1 MGPVVGKERQ
11 ALTAKDFGGD
21 IFRPQNLTGLEW
33 GNWEIKDD
41 DEVPNLGD
49 WNKGGGSASISG
61 GSSEFGVRLDEP
73 EVFLKNPARSVKL
86 EGPMEELPV
95 GSLLESPG

>member
-1 MGPVVGKERQ
+1 MCPVLGKERQ

-21 IFRPQNLTGLEW
+21 VFRPWNLTGLEW

-41 DEVPNLGD
+41 SEVSNLGD
-49 WNKGGGSASISG
+49 RNKGGGSASISEE
-61 GSSEFGVRLDEP
+61 SSEFGVRLDEP

-86 EGPMEELPV
+86 EGPMEELPA
-95 GSLLESPG
+95 GSLLGSPG